1 MKESDVLPA
10 DYRPTEDEEYMGERQ
25 LAFFRQH
32 LQEWRESL
40 LEESERTLEALR
52 DARIH
57 EVGDEVDRA
66 SRESDQA
73 LDLRTRDRYRKLLR
87 KIDAALSRIDDGD
100 YGWCEE
106 TGDPIG
112 LKRLLARPIA
122 TLSVEAQERQEARER
137 QGTAHLRA
145 VD

>member
-1 MKESDVLPA
+1 MNAHHELPD
-10 DYRPTEDEEYMGERQ
+10 DYQPTEDEDYMGERQ
-25 LAFFRQH
+25 LAFFRRR
-32 LQEWRESL
+32 LLDWRDSL
-40 LEESERTLEALR
+40 LEESERTLAALR
-52 DARIH
+52 DDRIR

-66 SRESDQA
+66 SREADQA

-87 KIDAALSRIDDGD
+87 KIDAALSRIDDGS

-106 TGDPIG
+106 TGEPIG

-137 QGTAHLRA
+137 QGTAHLRVA
-145 VD
+145 D